1 MKILGRLERVSIRD
15 TWSIETDFS
24 NWLSEKDNLKLLGD
38 AIGIEIYFE
47 NREKPIGRYRADIIC
62 KDGEGNKVVI
72 ENKFEAADH
81 DHLGKAI
88 TYAAREDAASII
100 WVAEEFRQEELDA
113 LKWLNKKT
121 NGNVYFFA
129 VKIVVVK
136 IGNSKHAPDFR
147 LVIEP
152 DNWRNASQPKE
163 LKKENTKTQQL
174 YDKYLASLVEFVGN
188 SFECGKSPAPGQLD
202 VICPTPQFHCGFD
215 LSVRGRYMGVYL
227 SSDKKDR
234 IEFLRSIIKKKKAQ
248 IEREIGEQIHSGKTG
263 RWFWLAAEITADPS
277 DTSDWLRQHEWLK
290 QTLGKL
296 IKSVSKYYSTKAV
309 QTKRS

>member
-152 DNWRNASQPKE
+152 HASHRIF
-163 LKKENTKTQQL
+163 KKVLEQ
-174 YDKYLASLVEFVGN
+174 FV
-188 SFECGKSPAPGQLD
+188 
-202 VICPTPQFHCGFD
+202 
-215 LSVRGRYMGVYL
+215 
-227 SSDKKDR
+227 
-234 IEFLRSIIKKKKAQ
+234 
-248 IEREIGEQIHSGKTG
+248 
-263 RWFWLAAEITADPS
+263 
-277 DTSDWLRQHEWLK
+277 
-290 QTLGKL
+290 
-296 IKSVSKYYSTKAV
+296 
-309 QTKRS
+309 